1 MEIKKLIGL
10 SLVSALILLSGCDE
24 EKSQPKEKDKTT
36 TTVEKSTHVKAPVE
50 ESKADTPTL
59 TKSEVTPKTQ
69 TAKSEEKGG
78 DSTKGM
84 KIYGK
89 KIKDECGINGVV
101 FAGKHT
107 QSEWIKIKDEGK
119 MSDEISSICKGMKI
133 RDKYIKDLSAFV
145 IEYASDSG
153 NVPSC

>member
-10 SLVSALILLSGCDE
+10 SLLTTLLITLSGCNDEHQSDQQKKDTVTTTQTTAPVAETKTDTPISSKVSPQAKTEVAQKE
-24 EKSQPKEKDKTT
+24 EKD
-36 TTVEKSTHVKAPVE
+36 
-50 ESKADTPTL
+50 
-59 TKSEVTPKTQ
+59 
-69 TAKSEEKGG
+69 G

-119 MSDEISSICKGMKI
+119 MADELSSICKGMKI

>member
-1 MEIKKLIGL
+1 MG
-10 SLVSALILLSGCDE
+10 
-24 EKSQPKEKDKTT
+24 
-36 TTVEKSTHVKAPVE
+36 
-50 ESKADTPTL
+50 
-59 TKSEVTPKTQ
+59 
-69 TAKSEEKGG
+69 
-78 DSTKGM
+78 
-84 KIYGK
+84 
-89 KIKDECGINGVV
+89 DECGINGVV